1 MAMRGDEK
9 GSSVFPQ
16 VTALYALHNEVQR
29 AHERD
34 LAQAYKTFVHPHT
47 ELDFNK
53 ALGMQSCKV
62 MRHQVSQMGEA
73 SIVHP
78 NRDRNHYQLLW

>member
-1 MAMRGDEK
+1 MKGDEER
-9 GSSVFPQ
+9 STVFPQ
-16 VTALYALHNEVQR
+16 MTAPHALHNEAQQAR
-29 AHERD
+29 EQD
-34 LAQAYKTFVHPHT
+34 LAQTYKTFVHPHA